1 MLVRVKLFAAI
12 LAGVLFYL
20 AALAIA
26 HRVSILGMAVVMLAI
41 AMAL

>member
-1 MLVRVKLFAAI
+1 MKLLAAL
-12 LAGVLFYL
+12 LAGVLFYA

-41 AMAL
+41 AAVL